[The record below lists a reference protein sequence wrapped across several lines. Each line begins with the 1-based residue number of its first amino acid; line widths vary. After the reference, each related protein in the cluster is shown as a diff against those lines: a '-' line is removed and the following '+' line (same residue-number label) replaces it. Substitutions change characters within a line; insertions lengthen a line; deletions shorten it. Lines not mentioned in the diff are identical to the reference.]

1 MSKDLTIKSALIYIA
16 SSLFAANLLFA
27 ASLWHAFS
35 SIDAS
40 LADATQK
47 QDTSDALAH
56 VRFHVVQIQ
65 QFLTDVG
72 ATHTEDGFAE
82 AEQNLADALK
92 NLDAAAKLQPN
103 LQSKLDELKTKIRTM
118 HAAGVKMGWDYIKL
132 GNEAG
137 TVTMKAPGTGLD
149 DTAASLT
156 SELSILTEQLD
167 RELAQAKQVLS
178 SSLHDYSVSRIAF
191 SIALLLFV
199 VICLAL
205 LYFKIEPPLNAL
217 QKSLR
222 DMKQGGGDL
231 TRRIPHE
238 GGDEIG
244 SIVRLFNEF
253 LSMLQGLMQQVA
265 TESEQLTVSSSRLS
279 QMSERV
285 QQDIFKSQMGA
296 NQVAT
301 TVTELSATVTGVS
314 NNTADAAQTAR
325 QSSQA
330 ANDGK
335 AVVTSTVRSIHELS
349 QNIDRASQVIG
360 SVENDCVNVSSV
372 LDVIQ
377 SIADQTNL
385 LALNAAIE
393 AARAGEQ
400 GRGFAV
406 VADEVRT
413 LASRTQESTHEIQA
427 MIEKLQQGSRQAVKA
442 MTESQTQ
449 TKETVAVIEST
460 GAVLDEISAMV
471 ERISEMNT
479 HISDAVKEQKIVVE
493 HINQNVVAIN
503 EATVN
508 NAADAEQTAREAHH
522 LQAIAGSLQ
531 KTISQFRL

>member
-1 MSKDLTIKSALIYIA
+1 MLKDLTIKTALTYIA
-16 SSLFAANLLFA
+16 LALFAANLLFL
-27 ASLWHAFS
+27 ASLWIAFS
-35 SIDAS
+35 SIDDS
-40 LADATQK
+40 LTDTTKK
-47 QDTSDALAH
+47 QDTSDALSH

-72 ATHTEDGFAE
+72 ATHTEDGFAD
-82 AEQNLADALK
+82 AEQNLAEAFR
-92 NLDAAAKLQPN
+92 NLDEAARLQPN
-103 LQSKLDELKTKIRTM
+103 LQTKADELKTKIRTM
-118 HAAGVKMGWDYIKL
+118 YDAGVKMGWDYIKL

-137 TVTMKAPGTGLD
+137 TATMKAPVVGLD
-149 DTAASLT
+149 DTAESLT
-156 SELSILTEQLD
+156 MELSTLTDQLD
-167 RELAQAKQVLS
+167 RELALAKQKLS
-178 SSLHDYSVSRIAF
+178 TSLHEYSASRIAF

-199 VICLAL
+199 VTCLAL

-217 QKSLR
+217 QKSLEV
-222 DMKQGGGDL
+222 MKQGGGDL

-238 GGDEIG
+238 GRDEIG
-244 SIVRLFNEF
+244 SIVKLFNEF
-253 LSMLQGLMQQVA
+253 LSMLHGLMRQVA
-265 TESEQLTVSSSRLS
+265 MESEQLTSSSNRLS

-301 TVTELSATVTGVS
+301 TVTELSATVTEVS
-314 NNTADAAQTAR
+314 NNTHDAAQTAQ

-330 ANDGK
+330 ANNGK
-335 AVVTSTVRSIHELS
+335 AVVTRTVHSIHALS
-349 QNIDRASQVIG
+349 NNIDRASQVIG
-360 SVENDCVNVSSV
+360 SVEHDCVNVSSV

-442 MTESQTQ
+442 MTESQTH

-460 GAVLDEISAMV
+460 GTLLDDISAMV
-471 ERISEMNT
+471 ERISEMNA

-493 HINQNVVAIN
+493 HINQNVIAIN

-508 NAADAEQTAREAHH
+508 NTADAEQTAREAHH
-522 LQAIAGSLQ
+522 LQDIAGNLQ
-531 KTISQFRL
+531 KAISQFRL